1 MSLMG
6 PPMPSNLRFCFT
18 MPASSTVKGSR
29 WRLRMARGTMMKSK
43 ERKKMEQKA
52 RKKILKTQLITW
64 MRLINRRC
72 SCSINSSKGVAV
84 PPLV

>member
-1 MSLMG
+1 MG
-6 PPMPSNLRFCFT
+6 PLMPSNLRFCFKT
-18 MPASSTVKGSR
+18 LASSTVKGLR
-29 WRLRMARGTMMKSK
+29 RRLRTARGTMMKSK

-72 SCSINSSKGVAV
+72 SCSINSSNGVVA
-84 PPLV
+84 PPLA